1 MKSEPHLFLTESQC
15 LVNYHAHG
23 NTLGAPYVCFTLRKL
38 KPWEPLTLFRLMIK
52 RFYHN
57 AGTWCVWV
65 FNKQAADEE
74 PILYNQVF
82 LYVAVLFCL

>member
-15 LVNYHAHG
+15 LVSYHANG

-57 AGTWCVWV
+57 ASTWCVS
-65 FNKQAADEE
+65 
-74 PILYNQVF
+74 
-82 LYVAVLFCL
+82 VAGALTNRQLMMRPMFV